1 MAMSAFPF
9 ILPPSFPEKTILWI
23 PISFAI
29 STAFITLSE
38 FPLVVIPIKTS
49 PFCPNA
55 EICREKT
62 ELKSMSLLQAVKNDE
77 SVVREM
83 DGIAGLL

>member
-1 MAMSAFPF
+1 MMISAFPL
-9 ILPPSFPEKTILWI
+9 ILPPSIPVKTIVC
-23 PISFAI
+23 ISISSAI

-49 PFCPNA
+49 PFCPKA

-62 ELKSMSLLQAVKNDE
+62 ELKSVSLLQAVKNDE